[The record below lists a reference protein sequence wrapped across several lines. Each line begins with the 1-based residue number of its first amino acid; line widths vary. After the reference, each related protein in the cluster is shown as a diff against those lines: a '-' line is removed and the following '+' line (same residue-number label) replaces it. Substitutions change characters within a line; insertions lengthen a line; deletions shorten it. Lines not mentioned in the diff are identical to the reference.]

1 MKVPRLRIAQN
12 NYKIINNTKFWEN
25 NMINEIKDDA
35 LSRMGKTIES
45 FKGQLAKIRT
55 GRAHPSL
62 LDGIMVPY
70 YGSNTPLR
78 QVGNVS
84 TEDSRTLTVTV
95 FDATLIAA
103 VEKAIMGSNLGLNP
117 MSAGTVIRIPLPPLT
132 EERRKDL
139 IKVVRGE
146 AENARIAIRNIRRD
160 ANGDL
165 KELEK
170 EKEISED
177 QQRQGEEL
185 VQKVTNDSVKL
196 VDELLAVKEKELM
209 EV

>member
-1 MKVPRLRIAQN
+1 
-12 NYKIINNTKFWEN
+12 
-25 NMINEIKDDA
+25 MINEIKDDA
-35 LSRMGKTIES
+35 QTRMNKSIES
-45 FKGQLAKIRT
+45 FKSQLAKVRT

-84 TEDSRTLTVTV
+84 TEDARTLTITV
-95 FDATLIAA
+95 FDATLIPA

-146 AENARIAIRNIRRD
+146 AENTRIAIRNIRRD
-160 ANGDL
+160 ANGDF
-165 KELEK
+165 KDLEK

-185 VQKVTNDSVKL
+185 VQKATNESIKK
-196 VDELLAVKEKELM
+196 VDEVLAVKEAELL

>member
-1 MKVPRLRIAQN
+1 
-12 NYKIINNTKFWEN
+12 
-25 NMINEIKDDA
+25 MINEIKDDA
-35 LSRMGKTIES
+35 HTRMNKSIDS
-45 FKGQLAKIRT
+45 FRSQLAKVRT

-70 YGSNTPLR
+70 YGANTPLR

-84 TEDSRTLTVTV
+84 TEDARTLTITV

-146 AENARIAIRNIRRD
+146 AESTRVAIRNIRRD

-165 KELEK
+165 KDLEK

-177 QQRQGEEL
+177 QQRQGEDL
-185 VQKVTNDSVKL
+185 IQKETDESIKK
-196 VDELLAVKEKELM
+196 VDDILAVKEAELM

>member
-1 MKVPRLRIAQN
+1 ML
-12 NYKIINNTKFWEN
+12 
-25 NMINEIKDDA
+25 NEIKNDA
-35 LSRMGKTIES
+35 QTRMGKSIDS
-45 FKGQLAKIRT
+45 FKSQLAKVRT
-55 GRAHPSL
+55 GRAQPSL

-70 YGSNTPLR
+70 YGTNTPLR

-95 FDATLIAA
+95 FDASLIQA
-103 VEKAIMGSNLGLNP
+103 VEKAIMTSNLGLNP

-146 AENARIAIRNIRRD
+146 AENSRIAIRNIRRD
-160 ANGDL
+160 ANNDL
-165 KELEK
+165 KALEK

-177 QQRQGEEL
+177 EQRIGEENI
-185 VQKVTNDSVKL
+185 QKLTNEFVKQI
-196 VDELLAVKEKELM
+196 DEILALKEKELL

>member
-1 MKVPRLRIAQN
+1 
-12 NYKIINNTKFWEN
+12 
-25 NMINEIKDDA
+25 MINEVKNDTQT
-35 LSRMGKTIES
+35 RMGKSVEAFRS
-45 FKGQLAKIRT
+45 QLAKIRT

-84 TEDSRTLTVTV
+84 TEDARTLTVTV
-95 FDATLIAA
+95 FDASLIKA

-132 EERRKDL
+132 EERRRDL
-139 IKVVRGE
+139 IKIVRGE
-146 AENARIAIRNIRRD
+146 AENSRIAIRNIRRD
-160 ANGDL
+160 ANNDL
-165 KELEK
+165 KILEK
-170 EKEISED
+170 DKDISED
-177 QQRQGEEL
+177 DQRVGEEL
-185 VQKVTNDSVKL
+185 VQKITNDNIKQIEDLLVVKEA
-196 VDELLAVKEKELM
+196 ELL

>member
-1 MKVPRLRIAQN
+1 
-12 NYKIINNTKFWEN
+12 
-25 NMINEIKDDA
+25 MINEVKNDA
-35 LSRMGKTIES
+35 QTRMAKSVES
-45 FKGQLAKIRT
+45 FKSQLAKVRT

-84 TEDSRTLTVTV
+84 TEDARTLTVTV
-95 FDATLIAA
+95 FDATLIPA

-146 AENARIAIRNIRRD
+146 AENSRIAIRNIRRD
-160 ANGDL
+160 ANNDL
-165 KELEK
+165 KALEK
-170 EKEISED
+170 DKDISED
-177 QQRQGEEL
+177 EQRLGEEN
-185 VQKVTNDSVKL
+185 VQKITNDFVKQI
-196 VDELLAVKEKELM
+196 DDILAVKEKELL

>member
-1 MKVPRLRIAQN
+1 
-12 NYKIINNTKFWEN
+12 
-25 NMINEIKDDA
+25 MINEIKDDA
-35 LSRMGKTIES
+35 QTRMNKSIES
-45 FKGQLAKIRT
+45 FKSQLAKVRT

-84 TEDSRTLTVTV
+84 TEDARTLTITV

-146 AENARIAIRNIRRD
+146 AESTRVAIRNIRRD
-160 ANGDL
+160 ANGDF
-165 KELEK
+165 KDLEK

-185 VQKVTNDSVKL
+185 VQKVTDESIKK
-196 VDELLAVKEKELM
+196 VDEVLAVKEAELL